1 MFLFRDT
8 NLIVERYFIYSSST
22 PKTTQLSLSAAS
34 SLLFGR
40 VYFLLRSI
48 SPSQIHLRFKTEK
61 PSQIH
66 LKCEKGYI
74 LKSTSSDN
82 LLKTISRHTRWT
94 FSIRIP
100 SQILLKSP
108 SSDNLLKTIS
118 AHSQMEYVFYFSK
131 PS

>member
-1 MFLFRDT
+1 MSKFHTNIFREG
-8 NLIVERYFIYSSST
+8 IF
-22 PKTTQLSLSAAS
+22 
-34 SLLFGR
+34 
-40 VYFLLRSI
+40 
-48 SPSQIHLRFKTEK
+48 PSQIHLKSRIHLRFNTEK
-61 PSQIH
+61 PSQIL

-82 LLKTISRHTRWT
+82 LLKTISIHTRWT

-118 AHSQMEYVFYFSK
+118 RHTRWTFSIRIPSQLILKWSMCSTSQSHLRF
-131 PS
+131 

>member
-1 MFLFRDT
+1 M
-8 NLIVERYFIYSSST
+8 N
-22 PKTTQLSLSAAS
+22 PLSLIKILQKMQKSACPYNFQIFKIV
-34 SLLFGR
+34 LYCKFGR

>member
-1 MFLFRDT
+1 MVNGQGCKSKVSR
-8 NLIVERYFIYSSST
+8 N
-22 PKTTQLSLSAAS
+22 
-34 SLLFGR
+34 FGR

-118 AHSQMEYVFYFSK
+118 RHTRWTFSIRIPSQLILKWSMCSTSQSHLRF
-131 PS
+131 